1 MRYNVDMDI
10 SKNQYIR
17 TIIFAVEDSLVS
29 TTGLIAGIS
38 AGVNNKAVVVV
49 SGIVAIAVEAI
60 SMGASQYV
68 SDDAI
73 EQATKMGKSK
83 GRALADGIIMLTS
96 YFLAGLIPLL
106 PVVFFSYP
114 VSLYWSVGL
123 ALIGLI
129 ILGYVKSKVLHTDP
143 LRGALKVVIVGGL
156 ATLLGIAVGM
166 LFKIS

>member
-1 MRYNVDMDI
+1 MEI
-10 SKNQYIR
+10 AKNQYIR

-38 AGVNNKAVVVV
+38 VGVNNKSVVIV

-73 EQATKMGKSK
+73 EETIKTRHNSQALK
-83 GRALADGIIMLTS
+83 DGILMLGS
-96 YFLAGLIPLL
+96 YFAAGLIPLL

-114 VSLYWSVGL
+114 TSLYVSIVF
-123 ALIGLI
+123 ALIGLMV
-129 ILGYVKSKVLHTDP
+129 LGYLKSKVLRTNP
-143 LRGALKVVIVGGL
+143 LRGAIKVVIVGGL
-156 ATLLGIAVGM
+156 ATALGIIVG
-166 LFKIS
+166 LVFKI